1 MYKSIFIAFLVLIVS
16 HFFATKAEADLY
28 YDTYQGTGAYPTFPG
43 NGGSLTYPTALSSGT
58 VTGIDF
64 NWSSG
69 AVLDSGQTDR
79 VIVHFYGYITIPDTG
94 SQDIQFYLYADDGVY
109 MKLDSTVV
117 INDWQEQG
125 AGTWNYVSTDQTL
138 TGGSTY
144 YLDMWM
150 YENGGGAA
158 VKLYWDQTGSVAIVP
173 TSVYATTYTPPST
186 STVTGS
192 SPGISGSQSTE
203 ITSARTRA
211 STYNSNSDN
220 SVYIDQAGDNNTVTI
235 TQQGTAGNHIRGID
249 GASAGVITGDSNTI
263 EIMQGSPNTTDP
275 NLIELSVV
283 GSTNDILLY
292 QDRVNGTG
300 AIDTVATGGHT
311 ISLDLFGDLNDID
324 VVQSN
329 NTVNQG
335 HYVGIDLIGDSN
347 VIDVFQ
353 ANDYSKKLFSTVTG
367 NSNLINVIQKGDSSK
382 YAEIELI
389 GNGHS
394 VDLTQQGLG
403 NHDAS
408 ISLTYGSA
416 SSSVTLDQN
425 SSLDQSYS
433 LEQTCYTIG
442 GCSAT
447 VTQN

>member
-117 INDWQEQG
+117 IDDWQEQG

>member
-1 MYKSIFIAFLVLIVS
+1 MTRAITLAFLLLIVS
-16 HFFATKAEADLY
+16 HFFTTRAEADLN

-117 INDWQEQG
+117 IDDWQEQG
-125 AGTWNYVSTDQTL
+125 PATWNYVSTDQTL

-192 SPGISGSQSTE
+192 SPGISGGQSTE

-235 TQQGTAGNHIRGID
+235 TQQGTAGNHVRGIN
-249 GASAGVITGDSNTI
+249 GASAGVITGDSNTLDLK
-263 EIMQGSPNTTDP
+263 QGADTSTGI
-275 NLIELSVV
+275 NLIEFSIL

-292 QDRVNGTG
+292 QDRLDAGSE
-300 AIDTVATGGHT
+300 ASLTGGEHT
-311 ISLDLFGDLNDID
+311 IKLDVDGNLNNIDIIQRSTYSTNGGHFVDLE
-324 VVQSN
+324 
-329 NTVNQG
+329 
-335 HYVGIDLIGDSN
+335 
-347 VIDVFQ
+347 
-353 ANDYSKKLFSTVTG
+353 VTG
-367 NSNLINVIQKGDSSK
+367 NSNVVDLKQISDYSKDIFGTVTGDSNNILVRQRGASNK
-382 YAEIELI
+382 YLEFDLI